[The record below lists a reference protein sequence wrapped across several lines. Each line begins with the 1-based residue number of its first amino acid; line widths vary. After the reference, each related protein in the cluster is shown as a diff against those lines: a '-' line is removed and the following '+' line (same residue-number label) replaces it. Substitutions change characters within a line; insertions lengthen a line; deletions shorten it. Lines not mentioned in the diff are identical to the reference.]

1 MSVDGAATGCQR
13 QGLGCQ
19 RQGLDDTHVSQ
30 RTSVFLREP
39 RGGFCARRTAVVP
52 TPASP
57 LTPRGGRPRQIIT
70 VWLEGSILGTLLHYL
85 VDKDP
90 VNQVARSLPAAV
102 RPLTPRCC
110 SPGCRRGRKPPPP
123 PPDPVNQV
131 ARSLPAALCGCSLLR
146 RRRPRRRPGHP
157 PPPPPD
163 PVNQVAR
170 LLPHPVAVGCPRFGV
185 SRRMRAAAAAA
196 GVSADAWAAGVR
208 PVRLPPTARRACQYS
223 NRSPRLSIYGPYAA
237 TSGPEA
243 PVRRHASQLL
253 MDGH

>member
-90 VNQVARSLPAAV
+90 VNQVARSLPAA
-102 RPLTPRCC
+102 L
-110 SPGCRRGRKPPPP
+110 RGRSLLPPGDGPGDGRGTHRRHLRTRSARSPVCCPILSRSAAPVAVRCAGGGPPPP
-123 PPDPVNQV
+123 PPGFRPTRVRPGFV
-131 ARSLPAALCGCSLLR
+131 RCAPLR
-146 RRRPRRRPGHP
+146 RASSQTLSAQMESEPTPCAYGS
-157 PPPPPD
+157 
-163 PVNQVAR
+163 VLWVR
-170 LLPHPVAVGCPRFGV
+170 L
-185 SRRMRAAAAAA
+185 
-196 GVSADAWAAGVR
+196 
-208 PVRLPPTARRACQYS
+208 VRLPPTARRASQYS
-223 NRSPRLSIYGPYAA
+223 NRSPPLSMYGPYAA

-253 MDGH
+253 MYGH